1 MVRPALAFLLACTV
15 LGLPISADADEV
27 STDTNIITGLDVS
40 SSINALETKV
50 QLEGMALA
58 IRSPSILAAIQHG
71 KHSRIGFAVFVWAD
85 GDCVQLIPW
94 RVISSTQDAEAAAA
108 EITSRLDGALSNST
122 KFVGSLTNLSGA
134 MEYAEAQLQAA
145 PFEADRTLLNIVGN
159 GQDNVGESTERA
171 RAALLSHGTTI
182 NGIVIGSDKSI
193 VNYYREEVIGGPTAF
208 VLTAND
214 AETMAQVFAMKF
226 TTEIVLNTVTAPRP
240 DRL

>member
-1 MVRPALAFLLACTV
+1 MARRGFAFLLACV
-15 LGLPISADADEV
+15 ALISPIPASADDL

-40 SSINALETKV
+40 SSINAQEA
-50 QLEGMALA
+50 QLQIEGMAQA

-85 GDCVQLIPW
+85 GDCVELIPW
-94 RVISSTQDAEAAAA
+94 RVISSTQEAEAAAA
-108 EITSRLDGALSNST
+108 EIAARLDGVLSNST
-122 KFVGSLTNLSGA
+122 RFVGSLTNLSGA
-134 MEYAEAQLQAA
+134 MEYAEARLQAA
-145 PFEADRTLLNIVGN
+145 PFNAERTVLNVVGN

-182 NGIVIGSDKSI
+182 NGIVIGGDKRI
-193 VNYYREEVIGGPTAF
+193 VDYYREEVIGGPTAF
-208 VLTAND
+208 VLSAND

-226 TTEIVLNTVTAPRP
+226 TTEIALHAVAAPRP